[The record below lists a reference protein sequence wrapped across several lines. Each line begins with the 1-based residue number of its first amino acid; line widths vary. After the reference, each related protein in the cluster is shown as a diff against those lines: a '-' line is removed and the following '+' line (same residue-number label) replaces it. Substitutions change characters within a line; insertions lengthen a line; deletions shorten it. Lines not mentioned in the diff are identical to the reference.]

1 MDERIHLPVFF
12 DRHVLGNVKILD
24 FTGNLGVERGGI
36 EMGNAPDAG
45 ASIDDAVPGAVNI
58 VADRADDTQPGNDD
72 TSFHGRLL
80 VIGGTWRAFGHI
92 RPTAGWRD
100 TTADRKSKRPNPST

>member
-1 MDERIHLPVFF
+1 MDERIHLPGFF

-80 VIGGTWRAFGHI
+80 VIGGTRSEEHTSELQSLMRSSYALFCLKK
-92 RPTAGWRD
+92 
-100 TTADRKSKRPNPST
+100 KSI

>member
-1 MDERIHLPVFF
+1 MDERIHLPGFF

-80 VIGGTWRAFGHI
+80 VIDGTWRARSAESRVG
-92 RPTAGWRD
+92 
-100 TTADRKSKRPNPST
+100 KESVSTCRSRCSAYH